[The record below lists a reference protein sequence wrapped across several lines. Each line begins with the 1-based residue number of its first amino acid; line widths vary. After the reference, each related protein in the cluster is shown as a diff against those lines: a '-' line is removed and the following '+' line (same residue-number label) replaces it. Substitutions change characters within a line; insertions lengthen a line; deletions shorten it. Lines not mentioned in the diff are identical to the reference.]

1 VFSRVSRRFHDIL
14 KLNPRYCILPFASLS
29 IGTAE
34 NEQKTVYQSVQGS
47 STKMTAKQ
55 IEKNAKWDDNWNK
68 IKKKQ
73 AKHRGSLSPTAL
85 YYTGSSNK
93 AYLYNWLRLQRKKL
107 HSGNLSAE
115 QENKLRELDNYE
127 SNGDE
132 NDDDETNDDD
142 EDDETK
148 ETINDDAETK
158 DTINDDDEEDDDEE
172 DDAAETKET
181 INDDDEEDDDAET
194 KDTINDDDEV
204 DDDDVEDDAAET
216 KETINDDD
224 EEDDAAETKDT
235 INDDDE
241 VDDDDVED
249 DAAETKETINDDDEE
264 DDAAETKDTIN
275 DDDEVDDDDEE
286 DDAAETKETINDN
299 DEEDDAAE
307 TLDSLLGD
315 SEFEG
320 QQGPEWPIG
329 ATGNGEPL
337 VTRPSYGKRPVGGW
351 AFDDIIPGEPLYDRG
366 NNWQIAERSYQKNIE
381 ELACMTDIIAEY
393 LGSASM
399 TSASLWK
406 RIKR

>member
-241 VDDDDVED
+241 VDDDD
-249 DAAETKETINDDDEE
+249 
-264 DDAAETKDTIN
+264 
-275 DDDEVDDDDEE
+275 EE